1 MLSGLKRL
9 FKRTPEP
16 NRQLGPSEID
26 LEAVPNHVAIIMDG
40 NGRWAKQRNMPR
52 IAGHRAGMQMVKE
65 ITNVADDIGIKV
77 LTLYAFSTENWKRPT
92 EEVDFLMRL
101 PEEWLKKELATLIA
115 RNCQIRILG
124 EVDQLP
130 EHTRRVVVDAEEKT
144 KANTGLILNIALN
157 YGSRLEIINAIK
169 QIAGDVTSGTLSI
182 DDIDEATVDR
192 ALLTSGLPD
201 PDLLIRTSGE
211 VRLSNFLLWQSAY
224 TEMWFTDVYWPDFKR
239 ENFLEAIRAYQGR
252 GRRFGGLK

>member
-16 NRQLGPSEID
+16 NRQLGPSDID

-124 EVDQLP
+124 EVDRLP